1 MYVVKHLIMV
11 GRYLGRSKIPI
22 KHLTSYVNAPLPCKN
37 TQKVNKQKIVGK
49 NSRFVFTEFVK
60 TCDELGYRFDIC
72 VFEDGAPIL
81 PSSVWSI
88 QGTVIQNQQF
98 QFGKPAILEH

>member
-1 MYVVKHLIMV
+1 M
-11 GRYLGRSKIPI
+11 
-22 KHLTSYVNAPLPCKN
+22 
-37 TQKVNKQKIVGK
+37 
-49 NSRFVFTEFVK
+49 K

-81 PSSVWSI
+81 PSSVRSI

-98 QFGKPAILEH
+98 QFGKPAILEQSTQINKLEHVQSLQA